1 MGFASPMNPFLTAHL
16 PESAW
21 SRLLFWFL
29 VLLVF
34 SLSFYL
40 YSPIFYT
47 GLNSDYA
54 LHALMAEDFRLPE
67 DLYIWG
73 ENRIGSLLPMLAVPL
88 VKLGITGLWAM
99 SLVQY
104 ALLLLSFFIWQSFF
118 RSLWVKLALMFM
130 LFIPIYPWQEFVM
143 ISHPVTLFVF
153 FFGLSALLFEKAKA
167 RIALGA
173 FSTRDYWLAA
183 VLGFVGLWSTEQLL
197 VPMGLMWLVLLF
209 PNGLKDI
216 STRWK
221 KLRHDAQYRIVALLP
236 VPVFLGMAVLKVSF
250 AHRARANFSKFVS
263 PTEFVDQFSLILF
276 RLKKVLSFD
285 HYLWLSVFTWL
296 SMLSILLLLVLLI
309 QKKSFSKEK
318 ESNIAVPDNLFLLT
332 AAAMFLMV
340 LISKWVLVNFTEPRY
355 FVPVVFATAIFFF
368 KKAELVKVS
377 PLFAF
382 LMAVGAFTAFA
393 QNHHFRKTD
402 DILIRRR
409 QMVEKLE
416 INQPTGIIASYWFA
430 YLSGAVH
437 SPMALATVFPGDN
450 CRNRRQVDKVLSKP
464 EIIVINN
471 QWDGELTD
479 TLQLYGRTLEA
490 IAPLQVDDQLYYRRY
505 RVLPALPEN

>member
-1 MGFASPMNPFLTAHL
+1 MNPFPTAHL
-16 PESAW
+16 PESIW

-29 VLLVF
+29 LMLVF

-40 YSPIFYT
+40 YSPIYYT

-88 VKLGITGLWAM
+88 VKLGLTGLWAM
-99 SLVQY
+99 SVVQY
-104 ALLLLSFFIWQSFF
+104 AVLLLSFFIWQSFF
-118 RSLWVKLALMFM
+118 RSLWIKLALMFM

-167 RIALGA
+167 KIALGA

-183 VLGFVGLWSTEQLL
+183 AVGFVGLWSTEQLL
-197 VPMGLMWLVLLF
+197 VPMGLLWLVLLF
-209 PNGLKDI
+209 PNGRKDL
-216 STRWK
+216 SSLGRR
-221 KLRHDAQYRIVALLP
+221 LRNDETIRRVALLP
-236 VPVFLGMAVLKVSF
+236 IPVFLGVATLKLAFVQ
-250 AHRARANFSKFVS
+250 RTRANFSKFVT
-263 PTEFVDQFSLILF
+263 PAEFVDQFGLIVF

-285 HYLWLSVFTWL
+285 HYFWLSVFTWL
-296 SMLSILLLLVLLI
+296 CVLSILLLLVVFI
-309 QKKSFSKEK
+309 QKKSFSKAK
-318 ESNIAVPDNLFLLT
+318 AESNAVPDTVFLLT

-340 LISKWVLVNFTEPRY
+340 LLSKWVLVNFTEPRY
-355 FVPVVFATAIFFF
+355 FVPVVFAANIYFFR
-368 KKAELVKVS
+368 KAVLVKVS
-377 PLFAF
+377 PVFAL

-393 QNHHFRKTD
+393 QNHHFQKTD

-430 YLSGAVH
+430 YVSGAVH

-450 CRNRRQVDKVLSKP
+450 CRNRRQVEEVLSKP

-505 RVLPALPEN
+505 RVLPFEPEN